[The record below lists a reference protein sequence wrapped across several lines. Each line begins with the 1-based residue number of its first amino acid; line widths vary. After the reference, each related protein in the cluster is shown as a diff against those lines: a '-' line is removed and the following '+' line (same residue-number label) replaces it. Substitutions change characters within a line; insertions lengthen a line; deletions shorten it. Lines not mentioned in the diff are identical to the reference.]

1 MVKLLIKNG
10 LIFDPLSEI
19 SGEKKDIL
27 IENGKIVDKFSSQE
41 DIKEI
46 ETNGKT
52 VVPAAIDIH
61 AHITSQQVN
70 WARLLGSKNQKFIET
85 WNRLTLRNIAMD
97 YISNGYTFIIDA
109 NVYPSLSKQT
119 IFDFSNLPVLD
130 KGMLLNVGNLWV
142 LEDEFQRGKTEEIS
156 YFISDILAMCKGFGI
171 KAYNPFEAES
181 WNFKELRNN
190 VEQGGRL
197 YNFSSLDVYKNL
209 TNAVEKLNLP
219 HSIHAHIEGYENTV
233 GKNNLKIILE
243 NIELSNTVREKEKNT
258 ERDQIFHLAHAN
270 SYNIDGD
277 NSELLSIIN
286 SNNSIDLD
294 LGFLGFDD
302 INPLITSDRRLINNY
317 MKKEN
322 GEAKVIRTAYETEG
336 DSFVSFR
343 KFDKKNKDHCIL
355 WANSLELAIK
365 TENKWQVQL
374 SFNFPHYSHVNNLPE
389 IVSWLISIEA
399 RENFMKNM
407 NSEFLNG
414 TNLNEISDILTFNDI
429 ITITRASP
437 AKSLGISEMKGN
449 ISPGADGDVNIID
462 IDLDEID
469 ISKEYDKVEK
479 SLENIEYVIKGGKII
494 KKKDKIDLESNGKIF
509 WTEGR
514 TKIDE
519 RKKYMEKKKQF
530 YQKYYSTFYENL
542 ENTVDEQYLRK
553 I

>member
-1 MVKLLIKNG
+1 MGKLSIKNG
-10 LIFDPLSEI
+10 LVFDPLNEI
-19 SGEKKDIL
+19 SGEKKEIL
-27 IENGKIVDKFSSQE
+27 IEKSKVVDKFSSQE

-46 ETNGKT
+46 DASGKT
-52 VVPAAIDIH
+52 VIPAAIDIH
-61 AHITSQQVN
+61 AHIASQQVN
-70 WARLLGSKNQKFIET
+70 WARLLGSKNRKFIET
-85 WNRLTLRNIAMD
+85 WNRLTLKNIAVD

-130 KGMLLNVGNLWV
+130 KGMLLNVSNLWV
-142 LEDEFQRGKTEEIS
+142 LEDEFQRVKTEEIS

-181 WNFKELRNN
+181 WNFKELRDNI
-190 VEQGGRL
+190 EQGGRL

-209 TNAVEKLNLP
+209 TNAVENLKLP
-219 HSIHAHIEGYENTV
+219 HSVHAHIEGYENKV

-243 NIELSNTVREKEKNT
+243 NIKLSDIVREKEKPT

-286 SNNSIDLD
+286 SNNYIDLD
-294 LGFLGFDD
+294 LGFIGFDD
-302 INPLITSDRRLINNY
+302 INPLITSDRRLINNH

-322 GEAKVIRTAYETEG
+322 GEIKVIRTANETEG

-343 KFDKKNKDHCIL
+343 KFDKKNRDHCML
-355 WANSLELAIK
+355 WANSLELALK
-365 TENKWQVQL
+365 TENKWQIQL
-374 SFNFPHYSHVNNLPE
+374 SFNFPHYSHVKNLPK
-389 IVSWLISIEA
+389 IVSWLISVKA
-399 RENFMKNM
+399 RENLMKNM
-407 NSEFLNG
+407 NSEFLND
-414 TNLNEISDILTFNDI
+414 TSLNEITDILTFNDI